1 MGQYRAVTNRFL
13 RNRERISVQIDDRQR
28 AAARV
33 TMRGSAANA
42 FLTAGKLVAGL
53 AGASAAMVADAVHS
67 LSDFMTD
74 IVVLVTIGV
83 AGKPRDENHNYGHG
97 KYETIGSLIIGLV
110 LLGVAAGIGISSAAA
125 IVAATEGI
133 FPQEPGLVAL
143 AAAIVSIVV
152 KEWMYWYTRAEGKRL
167 QSPALVANAWHH
179 RSDALSSVAALVGI
193 GGARLLGGAWSV
205 LDPIAGLIVSLVIAG
220 VAVKITVD
228 NVNVLVEVSPSSDI
242 REGII
247 STVLSVAG
255 VSDPHNLRV
264 RWVGPTLALDLH
276 IRVDGALTVIRAHEL
291 ATEVEAALRGRFGS
305 GTLMN
310 IHVEPEKQA

>member
-1 MGQYRAVTNRFL
+1 
-13 RNRERISVQIDDRQR
+13 
-28 AAARV
+28 
-33 TMRGSAANA
+33 
-42 FLTAGKLVAGL
+42 
-53 AGASAAMVADAVHS
+53 DAVHS

-179 RSDALSSVAALVGI
+179 RSDALSSVAA
-193 GGARLLGGAWSV
+193 
-205 LDPIAGLIVSLVIAG
+205 
-220 VAVKITVD
+220 
-228 NVNVLVEVSPSSDI
+228 
-242 REGII
+242 
-247 STVLSVAG
+247 
-255 VSDPHNLRV
+255 
-264 RWVGPTLALDLH
+264 
-276 IRVDGALTVIRAHEL
+276 
-291 ATEVEAALRGRFGS
+291 
-305 GTLMN
+305 
-310 IHVEPEKQA
+310 